1 MPPVDKHFLEVC
13 RSLKITPRSVINKLR
28 AVWLAQV
35 TQDLVA
41 ERVLHECRVARPK
54 KRKTGRKQTDMAINR
69 RGRPAGCTR
78 ATETAVD
85 PLADTTPSNNPLA
98 GLGLGDVPTPTVST
112 EVPMPAAPNPLAGLM
127 GTSTLTEAPP
137 IPVAGLAALR
147 GSVDAAVVKASLGL
161 TGGTGPDPIILQAL
175 QDIQVKLGKL
185 DTSYTPDARLTAMEK
200 SINKQ
205 VAAESSTLIG
215 RLILIEKAVMAM
227 GDVLKEVHTML
238 MEATAEE
245 SLTPAETPKT
255 VAAPAT
261 SSKPAGPSMLSI
273 EITQALLPMLQEQR
287 KAVPAFALNWK
298 NQAAT
303 IFPALAQA
311 VSQKLGKEVS
321 DGAVKFALREFD
333 KLNEAT
339 GLIDF

>member
-1 MPPVDKHFLEVC
+1 
-13 RSLKITPRSVINKLR
+13 
-28 AVWLAQV
+28 
-35 TQDLVA
+35 
-41 ERVLHECRVARPK
+41 
-54 KRKTGRKQTDMAINR
+54 MAINR
-69 RGRPAGCTR
+69 RRPPAASTEVPKTAG
-78 ATETAVD
+78 D
-85 PLADTTPSNNPLA
+85 PLADTAPANNPLA

-112 EVPMPAAPNPLAGLM
+112 EVPTPAPNPLAGLID

-137 IPVAGLAALR
+137 IPVAGLAALK

-185 DTSYTPDARLTAMEK
+185 DTSELATKVQVNDGFKVMEAHKKAGDALQAHM
-200 SINKQ
+200 
-205 VAAESSTLIG
+205 A
-215 RLILIEKAVMAM
+215 ILEKAVMAM

-245 SLTPAETPKT
+245 PLTPAETPKT

-261 SSKPAGPSMLSI
+261 SSKPAEHRPSMLSI